1 MATHR
6 ELPEMLQSHNEEQL
20 DQEAHEYF
28 GEYFVA
34 LEALEA
40 AFSNKGRLFFYSIIQ
55 PPSHDSN

>member
-6 ELPEMLQSHNEEQL
+6 ELLEMLQSLSEEQL

-34 LEALEA
+34 LEA
-40 AFSNKGRLFFYSIIQ
+40 AFSNKGRLFFYSITQ